1 MSNIITISRE
11 FGSGGRE
18 LGKRLAEKL
27 HIAYYDKEIIKAISE
42 RSGLAEEYVDSVMEN
57 DIKVYY
63 PITFGRSF
71 SYKSGFENRNKIV
84 VAEQDIIK
92 ELGEKSDCVIVG
104 RCADYILKE
113 YTPLNLFVHAN
124 LESKIKRCRTRVLD
138 SENISDKEIIKQI
151 KKIDKS
157 RAEYNE
163 IFKGKKWGQKEDYHL
178 CINTSNIEIKEI
190 IPAISSFAKC
200 WFKKNK

>member
-1 MSNIITISRE
+1 MSKIITISRE

-27 HIAYYDKEIIKAISE
+27 HIAYYDKEIITAISE
-42 RSGLAEEYVDSVMEN
+42 RSGLAEEYVNSVMEN
-57 DIKVYY
+57 NINFYY

-84 VAEQDIIK
+84 VAEQEIIK

-104 RCADYILKE
+104 RCADYILRE
-113 YTPLNLFVHAN
+113 HNPLNIFVYADMDSRIN
-124 LESKIKRCRTRVLD
+124 RCRTRVD
-138 SENISDKEIIKQI
+138 DNESVTDKEIIKQI
-151 KKIDKS
+151 KQIDKS

-163 IFKGKKWGQKEDYHL
+163 VFKGKKWGDKENYNL
-178 CINTSNIEIKEI
+178 CINTSNIEIKEM
-190 IPAISSFAKC
+190 IPALSSFAKA
-200 WFKKNK
+200 WFKK

>member
-27 HIAYYDKEIIKAISE
+27 HVAYYDKEIITAISE
-42 RSGLAEEYVDSVMEN
+42 RSGLAEEYVNSVMEN
-57 DIKVYY
+57 NINFYY

-71 SYKSGFENRNKIV
+71 SYKSGFGNRNKIV
-84 VAEQDIIK
+84 VTEQEIIK
-92 ELGEKSDCVIVG
+92 ELGTKSNCVIVG
-104 RCADYILKE
+104 RCADHILKE
-113 YTPLNLFVHAN
+113 YNPLNIFVHADM
-124 LESKIKRCRTRVLD
+124 ESKIKRCRARVAEN
-138 SENISDKEIIKQI
+138 ENISDKDIIKQI

-163 IFKGKKWGQKEDYHL
+163 VFKGKKWGDKENYHL
-178 CINTSNIEIKEI
+178 CINTSNLEIKEI
-190 IPAISSFAKC
+190 IPAVSSFAKS
-200 WFKKNK
+200 WFKSN

>member
-27 HIAYYDKEIIKAISE
+27 HVAYYDKEIITAIAE
-42 RSGLAEEYVDSVMEN
+42 RSGLAEEYVNSVMEN
-57 DIKVYY
+57 NINFYY

-71 SYKSGFENRNKIV
+71 SYKGGFENRNKIV
-84 VAEQDIIK
+84 VAEQEIIK
-92 ELGEKSDCVIVG
+92 ELGQKSDCVIVG
-104 RCADYILKE
+104 RCADYLLRE
-113 YTPLNLFVHAN
+113 YNPLNIFVYADM
-124 LESKIKRCRTRVLD
+124 ESRINRCRLRIE
-138 SENISDKEIIKQI
+138 ENESVTDKEIIKQI

-163 IFKGKKWGQKEDYHL
+163 IFKGRKWEDKGNYNL

-190 IPAISSFAKC
+190 VPAISSFAKS
-200 WFKKNK
+200 WFKNK

>member
-84 VAEQDIIK
+84 VAEQEIIK